1 MPIKLY
7 GTATS
12 TCSQRVLTTL
22 IEKGLKYELIPV
34 DFAAGEQK
42 VKLIFKML
50 FFKKDNLQIYVYV
63 ECQISRRKTTI
74 WCCSCTY

>member
-22 IEKGLKYELIPV
+22 IEKGLKYELVPV
-34 DFAAGEQK
+34 DFAAGEHK
-42 VKLIFKML
+42 VKLKLKFC
-50 FFKKDNLQIYVYV
+50 F
-63 ECQISRRKTTI
+63 SKTMI
-74 WCCSCTY
+74 